1 MGRFQPESI
10 QNILNETDEWKL
22 VVNATDKKNKLG
34 GGGVAIKASVYFEVE
49 YQDGDICDHADV
61 TESAIIAG
69 GAVAGAAKSKKP
81 GGGGGLAR
89 SSSVH
94 YYCGDKYD
102 VSVSEDSTCHY
113 LVKVNVPDL
122 CRHPLFAA
130 PVSKKQIVK
139 CLQADGFL

>member
-139 CLQADGFL
+139 FLQADGFL